1 MNLQLKEKFSSFKTK
16 VFGRVKE
23 KPKNNSNKFKA
34 FLSSLSRGLMLPIAI
49 LPIAGLFLGIGGA
62 IGANVSTEG
71 GIIAAN
77 IFKSISDVVFA
88 ILPLLFCVAITITFS
103 NDKGSAAFSSVL
115 AYLVFCSSQ
124 FPFIQM
130 NGNGEAISI
139 LWFHKNIKGITA
151 TFLGF
156 SVIQTSI
163 FGGIVVGLLT
173 SLIYNKV
180 SKIKLPTA
188 LDFFSGI
195 RLVPIVL
202 LPTMFVLSLLFLIF
216 WPWIGLGINS
226 LGGWIQSAPY
236 GTGGLLYGILS
247 RALMPFGLHHIP
259 IVLAYQTSFG
269 GSLNLEQLTTQLSS
283 AGIDQTIINNITTAF
298 KTLSGGGSIIEGDQK
313 IWNFINSLP
322 YNTLLSDG
330 TQIPIFHWFY
340 KHLNVY
346 AGRYTQDYPTY
357 IGVNVAIG
365 LAMIVVAEKKN
376 RRDVSAIVGSAMLVA
391 FLTGITEPLEYSFL
405 FCAPLLYYLIYVPLS
420 GFSYM
425 FMELL
430 GAHVGVGFAR
440 GFIDLIIYG
449 ALPVVKG
456 TKFYWAFLLAAI
468 EGGFAFFLFWFFIKK
483 FNISTPGRN
492 DNIVK
497 LISKAQY
504 NEMKSNKEN
513 KDQRTIDIIKYLGG
527 TKNIVNVSACAT
539 RLRVTVNSSE
549 NLLKSNFVQ
558 TGSKGEVI
566 KDNYVQ
572 IIYGGEATIL
582 ADKINELI
590 HSSLVI
596 DPNFDNKENNEIKN
610 DLLIKKDFKKINV
623 YAPFDGKIMYLENV
637 PDDVFKEKIL
647 GDGLAI
653 IPKTKNV
660 FSPVSGQLENVFET
674 KHCYTFKIHDINV
687 MMHIGIDSINNAKNI
702 FKNSTIKE
710 NEKVT
715 KNTKLVEINLSELKK
730 VKSLATPIVVP
741 SSKELDLKITYKV
754 KDKQVV
760 KKGDILFTI
769 E

>member
-1 MNLQLKEKFSSFKTK
+1 MNLQFKEKLSNFRNK
-16 VFGRVKE
+16 VFGKI
-23 KPKNNSNKFKA
+23 KPISKNKNNKFKA

-62 IGANVSTEG
+62 IGANVQSEG
-71 GIIAAN
+71 GIIVAN

-88 ILPLLFCVAITITFS
+88 ILPLLFCVAITITFT
-103 NDKGSAAFSSVL
+103 NDKGSAAFASIL
-115 AYLVFCSSQ
+115 AYLVFCSAQ
-124 FPFIQM
+124 FPFIQLNS
-130 NGNGEAISI
+130 NGDPISI
-139 LWFHKNIKGITA
+139 LWFHKNIKGIT
-151 TFLGF
+151 TSFLGF
-156 SVIQTSI
+156 SVVQTSI

-173 SLIYNKV
+173 SIIYNKI
-180 SKIKLPTA
+180 SKVKLPIA

-202 LPTMFVLSLLFLIF
+202 LPTMLVLALLFLIF
-216 WPWIGLGINS
+216 WPWIGLGINQM
-226 LGGWIQSAPY
+226 GNWIQGAPY
-236 GTGGLLYGILS
+236 GIGGLLYGILG

-269 GSLNLEQLTTQLSS
+269 GALNLDQLTSQLSAS
-283 AGIDQTIINNITTAF
+283 GIDQTIINNITNSF
-298 KTLSGGGSIIEGDQK
+298 KTLSGGGTIIEGDQK

-322 YNTLLSDG
+322 YNTLLSNG
-330 TQIPIFHWFY
+330 QQIPIFDWFY

-365 LAMIVVAEKKN
+365 AAMIVVAEKKN

-456 TKFYWAFLLAAI
+456 TKFYWALLLAVL
-468 EGGFAFFLFWFFIKK
+468 EGGLAFFLFWFFIKK
-483 FNISTPGRN
+483 FNLSTPGRN
-492 DNIVK
+492 DNIIK
-497 LISKAQY
+497 LISKSQY
-504 NEMKSNKEN
+504 NEMKNKSGNKE
-513 KDQRTIDIIKYLGG
+513 QRIIDIIKCLGG
-527 TKNIVNVSACAT
+527 TDNIVNVSACAT
-539 RLRVTVNSSE
+539 RLRVTVNSSN
-549 NLLKSNFVQ
+549 NLLKTNFIQ

-572 IIYGGEATIL
+572 IIYGGEATII

-590 HSSLVI
+590 SSGVSI
-596 DPNFDNKENNEIKN
+596 NDKFINNEIKK
-610 DLLIKKDFKKINV
+610 DLNVKKDFKKINV
-623 YAPFDGKIMYLENV
+623 YAPFDGDIMYLENV
-637 PDDVFKEKIL
+637 PDEAFSNKLL

-653 IPKTKNV
+653 VPKTNDV
-660 FSPVSGQLENVFET
+660 FSPVDGELENVFDT
-674 KHCYTFKIHDINV
+674 NHCYTFKSNDVDI
-687 MMHIGIDSINNAKNI
+687 MMHIGIDSVNNSKNI
-702 FKNSTIKE
+702 FKNISVKE
-710 NEKVT
+710 KDKVT
-715 KNTKLVEINLSELKK
+715 NKTKLIELDLKEIKK
-730 VKSLATPIVVP
+730 IKSSASPIVVP
-741 SSKELDLKITYKV
+741 NSKELNFKITYKV
-754 KDKQVV
+754 KNGQNI
-760 KKGDILFTI
+760 KKGDLLFTI